1 MNTTFTCDD
10 KATLIAYLYGDV
22 DAATRQRVDAHL
34 ETCARCAEELTALGD
49 VRAELSLWVPPDA
62 ELGFAIVKKSDQPTA
77 PVLRPAQWWRTV
89 PAWAQAAAA
98 VLVLAAGLGIA
109 NLQVRSGP
117 DGFSVTTGWMVPA
130 LSEPSAREAGE
141 RRVEGAPA
149 NDDWRTGLA
158 SLEQQLRNEIR
169 AARDQQP
176 ATVRAS
182 APATADE
189 ATIRRVQQL
198 LAASEER
205 QARELALRM
214 TQFAADVNMQRRA
227 DLQLISKG
235 FGQFD
240 EQMLRQRQMLNN
252 VMRVSASGQQ

>member
-1 MNTTFTCDD
+1 MTTTFTCDD

-34 ETCARCAEELTALGD
+34 ETCARCAEEITALGD

-62 ELGFAIVKKSDQPTA
+62 ELGFAIVKKSAPQTA
-77 PVLRPAQWWRTV
+77 PVLRPAEWWRTV

-117 DGFSVTTGWMVPA
+117 DGFSVSTGWMAPA
-130 LSEPSAREAGE
+130 AAPSRSEPLDDAAVD
-141 RRVEGAPA
+141 RRVERA
-149 NDDWRTGLA
+149 LV
-158 SLEQQLRNEIR
+158 SLEQQLRTEIR
-169 AARDQQP
+169 SARDQQP
-176 ATVRAS
+176 AAVRAA
-182 APATADE
+182 APAADE
-189 ATIRRVQQL
+189 ATVRRVQQL
-198 LAASEER
+198 LAESEVR
-205 QARELALRM
+205 QQRELAFRLA
-214 TQFAADVNMQRRA
+214 QFTSDMNMQRRA
-227 DLQLISKG
+227 DLQRITQS

-252 VMRVSASGQQ
+252 VIRVSASGQQ

>member
-1 MNTTFTCDD
+1 MTTTFTCDD

-34 ETCARCAEELTALGD
+34 ETCARCAEEVTALGD
-49 VRAELSLWVPPDA
+49 VRAELALWAPPDA
-62 ELGFAIVKKSDQPTA
+62 ELGFAIVKKSEQHA
-77 PVLRPAQWWRTV
+77 AQVLRPAQWWRTV

-117 DGFSVTTGWMVPA
+117 DGFTVSTGWMAPA
-130 LSEPSAREAGE
+130 AAPVVSEPFDGKAVEQ
-141 RRVEGAPA
+141 RVERA
-149 NDDWRTGLA
+149 LV

-182 APATADE
+182 APANADD

-198 LAASEER
+198 LAASEVR
-205 QARELALRM
+205 QQRELAFRLA
-214 TQFAADVNMQRRA
+214 QFTSDMNMQRRA
-227 DLQLISKG
+227 DLHRITQS

-240 EQMLRQRQMLNN
+240 EQMLRQRQMMNN
-252 VMRVSASGQQ
+252 VIRVSASGQQ